1 MDLRYYL
8 RGLGIGIIVTAVIM
22 GIISRGK
29 QEPLDNEEIKARA
42 QELGMVEGAGVLSD
56 METEEQNAAEA
67 PDAEAQQRDP
77 SSTKEATE
85 EEEGVAMD
93 SADGVNSDADS
104 SGTDNPD
111 EDTAEEDSSQKSNAQ
126 ESNAQESNAQ
136 ESNAQESGEENEQ
149 PSPEPDREEAPEP
162 KAQEPEGGGEE
173 AGGAEDP
180 QQDMETASGDETD
193 AESEDSVTIEIVSGE
208 GSFSVCTKLEKA
220 GLIASASSFDR
231 YLYDKGYD
239 RKLRIGIHEIPADAK
254 PEEIA
259 EIVAF
264 GGH

>member
-56 METEEQNAAEA
+56 METQQQPQEEQNAAEA
-67 PDAEAQQRDP
+67 PDAPDAEAQQP
-77 SSTKEATE
+77 KEATE
-85 EEEGVAMD
+85 EEEGAAMD
-93 SADGVNSDADS
+93 SADGVNSDADN

-111 EDTAEEDSSQKSNAQ
+111 EDTAEEDSS
-126 ESNAQESNAQ
+126 Q

-149 PSPEPDREEAPEP
+149 PSPEPDREETPEP

-180 QQDMETASGDETD
+180 QQDMEPASGDEAD

-208 GSFSVCTKLEKA
+208 GSFSVCMKLEEA

>member
-56 METEEQNAAEA
+56 METQQQPQEEQNAAEA
-67 PDAEAQQRDP
+67 PDAEARQRDP

-136 ESNAQESGEENEQ
+136 ESGEENEQ
-149 PSPEPDREEAPEP
+149 PSPEPDR
-162 KAQEPEGGGEE
+162 GGEE

>member
-56 METEEQNAAEA
+56 METQQQPQEEQNAAEA

-111 EDTAEEDSSQKSNAQ
+111 EDTAEEDSSQK
-126 ESNAQESNAQ
+126 
-136 ESNAQESGEENEQ
+136 SNAQESGEENEQ

-231 YLYDKGYD
+231 YL
-239 RKLRIGIHEIPADAK
+239 
-254 PEEIA
+254 
-259 EIVAF
+259 
-264 GGH
+264 